1 METINE
7 VTLQRRYL
15 SLIDET
21 EEDQADTLKF
31 SFSSEKPVSRYAF
44 DEVLDHSEASVDMTR
59 LNAGA
64 PLLFNHNPDKPIGV
78 VQRAW
83 LDDRKGYARIK
94 WGTSQLA
101 EEVRKDVEN
110 GILKSISVGY
120 RINETDTEE
129 KYGIVRATSWTPYE
143 LSVVTIPADHSIG
156 IGRSIVEQ
164 KPEKQPKKE
173 ILTKKTMSQAIST
186 INDGWTEY
194 ERESSQFSI
203 VRALQASVSG
213 NWSNAGREREV
224 QQELSRLNGRESQGI
239 FVPDNGWATRD
250 YTKGSS
256 TQGQK
261 LIGTDHLADRFV
273 DVLRA
278 RLVVAEMGATMLPG
292 LVSDVSIPRRTAGGT
307 AYFVAEAGNVTE
319 STGTFDNIAMS
330 PKVMGAFSQF
340 SYLMQLQ
347 ATPEIEELIRQDFIA
362 LLAQKLDQV
371 AINGGGS
378 NEPSGILQ
386 TTGIGSV
393 AIGTNGGAITLDK
406 MLDLKQTVAVDNAD
420 LPTAGFLTNTKV
432 ENALSKLKDS
442 NSQYLLSPY
451 GGEIGQ
457 QQLANRTFMVSNN
470 VPSNLTKGSSSGVCS
485 AAIYGNFS
493 DLLIGMFGS
502 LELLVDPY
510 TQFQSGGVGIRAL
523 QGVDIAVRHAESF
536 GAILDITT

>member
-1 METINE
+1 METVEE

-15 SLIDET
+15 SLVDET

-44 DEVLDHSEASVDMTR
+44 DEVLDHSEESVDMTR
-59 LNAGA
+59 LNASA

-83 LDDRKGYARIK
+83 LSDRKGYARIK

-101 EEVRKDVEN
+101 EEVRKDVES

-120 RINETDTEE
+120 RINEAEAED
-129 KYGIVRATSWTPYE
+129 KYGVMRATSWTPYE

-156 IGRSIVEQ
+156 IGRSITIEQ
-164 KPEKQPKKE
+164 KTNKKPKKQE
-173 ILTKKTMSQAIST
+173 KEMTQAIST
-186 INDGWTEY
+186 INDGWSEY
-194 ERESSQFSI
+194 DREADQFSI

-213 NWSNAGREREV
+213 NWSNAGREREI
-224 QQELSRLNGRESQGI
+224 QQELSRVNGRESQGI
-239 FVPDNGWATRD
+239 FVPDTGWAKRD

-256 TQGQK
+256 TAGAK
-261 LIGTDHLADRFV
+261 LVGVEHLSDRFI

-278 RLVVAEMGATMLPG
+278 RLVVAEMGATFLPG
-292 LVSDVSIPRRTAGGT
+292 LQSDITIPRRSAGGT
-307 AYFVAEAGNVTE
+307 AYFVAEAGSVTE
-319 STGTFDNIAMS
+319 STGTFDQVSMS

-378 NEPSGILQ
+378 NEPSGIIQ
-386 TTGIGSV
+386 TSGIGSV
-393 AIGTNGGAITLDK
+393 AIATNGGAITLDK
-406 MLDLKQTVAVDNAD
+406 MLDLKQSVAIDNAD

-432 ENALSKLKDS
+432 ENALSKLKDG
-442 NSQYLLSPY
+442 NSAYHLSPY

-457 QQLANRTFMVSNN
+457 QQLASRRMMISNN
-470 VPSNLTKGSSSGVCS
+470 VPSNFTKGSSSGVCS

-493 DLLIGMFGS
+493 DLLIGLFGS
-502 LELLVDPY
+502 LELLTDPY
-510 TQFQSGGVGIRAL
+510 TQFQSGGVGVRAL
-523 QGVDIAVRHAESF
+523 QGVDVQVRHPESF

>member
-1 METINE
+1 METVEE

-44 DEVLDHSEASVDMTR
+44 DEVLDHSEESVDMTR
-59 LNAGA
+59 LNASA

-83 LDDRKGYARIK
+83 LSDRKGYARIK

-101 EEVRKDVEN
+101 EEVRKDVES

-120 RINETDTEE
+120 RINEAEAED
-129 KYGIVRATSWTPYE
+129 KYGVMRATSWTPYE

-156 IGRSIVEQ
+156 IGRSITIEQ
-164 KPEKQPKKE
+164 KTNKKPKKQE
-173 ILTKKTMSQAIST
+173 KEMTQAIST
-186 INDGWTEY
+186 INDGWSEY
-194 ERESSQFSI
+194 DREADQFSI

-213 NWSNAGREREV
+213 NWSNAGREREI
-224 QQELSRLNGRESQGI
+224 QQELSRVNGRESQGI
-239 FVPDNGWATRD
+239 FVPDTGWAKRD

-256 TQGQK
+256 TAGAK
-261 LIGTDHLADRFV
+261 LVGVEHLSDRFI

-278 RLVVAEMGATMLPG
+278 RLVVAEMGATFLPG
-292 LVSDVSIPRRTAGGT
+292 LQSDITIPRRSAGGT
-307 AYFVAEAGNVTE
+307 AYFVAEAGSITE
-319 STGTFDNIAMS
+319 STGTFDQVSMS

-378 NEPSGILQ
+378 NEPSGIIQ
-386 TTGIGSV
+386 TSGIGSV
-393 AIGTNGGAITLDK
+393 AIATNGGAITLDK
-406 MLDLKQTVAVDNAD
+406 MLDLKQSVAIDNAD

-432 ENALSKLKDS
+432 ENALSKLKDG
-442 NSQYLLSPY
+442 NSAYHLSPY

-457 QQLANRTFMVSNN
+457 QQLASRRMMISNN

-493 DLLIGMFGS
+493 DLLIGLFGS
-502 LELLVDPY
+502 LELLTDPY
-510 TQFQSGGVGIRAL
+510 TQFQSGGVGVRAL
-523 QGVDIAVRHAESF
+523 QGVDVSVRHPESF

>member
-1 METINE
+1 METVEE

-15 SLIDET
+15 SLVDET

-44 DEVLDHSEASVDMTR
+44 DEVLDHSEESVDMTR
-59 LNAGA
+59 LNASA

-83 LDDRKGYARIK
+83 LSDRKGYARIK

-101 EEVRKDVEN
+101 EEVRKDVES

-120 RINETDTEE
+120 RINEAEAEE
-129 KYGIVRATSWTPYE
+129 KYGVMRATSWTPYE

-156 IGRSIVEQ
+156 IGRSITIEQ
-164 KPEKQPKKE
+164 KTNKKPKKQE
-173 ILTKKTMSQAIST
+173 KEMTQAIST
-186 INDGWTEY
+186 INDGWSEY
-194 ERESSQFSI
+194 DREADQFSI

-213 NWSNAGREREV
+213 NWSNAGREREI
-224 QQELSRLNGRESQGI
+224 QQELSRINGRESQGI
-239 FVPDNGWATRD
+239 FVPDTGWAKRD

-256 TQGQK
+256 TAGAK
-261 LIGTDHLADRFV
+261 LVGVEHLSDRFI

-278 RLVVAEMGATMLPG
+278 RLVVAEMGATFLPG
-292 LVSDVSIPRRTAGGT
+292 LQSDITIPRRSAGGT

-319 STGTFDNIAMS
+319 STGTFDQVSMS

-378 NEPSGILQ
+378 NEPSGIIQ
-386 TTGIGSV
+386 TSGIGSV
-393 AIGTNGGAITLDK
+393 AIATNGGAITLDK
-406 MLDLKQTVAVDNAD
+406 MLDLKQSVAIDNAD

-432 ENALSKLKDS
+432 ENALSKLKDG
-442 NSQYLLSPY
+442 NSAYHLSPY

-457 QQLANRTFMVSNN
+457 QQLASRRMMISNN

-493 DLLIGMFGS
+493 DLLIGLFGS
-502 LELLVDPY
+502 LELLTDPY
-510 TQFQSGGVGIRAL
+510 TQFQSGGVGVRAL
-523 QGVDIAVRHAESF
+523 QGVDVQVRHPESF

>member
-1 METINE
+1 METVEEI
-7 VTLQRRYL
+7 TLQRRYL
-15 SLIDET
+15 SLVDET

-44 DEVLDHSEASVDMTR
+44 DEVLDHSEDSVDMTR

-83 LDDRKGYARIK
+83 LDNRKGYARIK

-101 EEVRKDVEN
+101 EEIRRDVEN

-120 RINETDTEE
+120 RIEEADTEE
-129 KYGIVRATSWTPYE
+129 KYGVVRATSWTPYE

-156 IGRSIVEQ
+156 IGRSIVQQ
-164 KPEKQPKKE
+164 KTKKTPKKE
-173 ILTKKTMSQAIST
+173 VKKMTEAIST
-186 INDGWTEY
+186 INNGWDDY
-194 ERESSQFSI
+194 QRESRNFSI

-213 NWSNAGREREV
+213 NWSNAGLEREV
-224 QQELSRLNGRESQGI
+224 QQELSRANGRESQGI

-261 LIGTDHLADRFV
+261 LVGVDHLADRFI

-278 RLVVAEMGATMLPG
+278 RLVTAEMGATFLPG

-307 AYFVAEAGNVTE
+307 AYFVAEGSNVTE
-319 STGTFDNIAMS
+319 STGTFDSVSMS

-347 ATPEIEELIRQDFIA
+347 ATPEIEELIRQDFVA

-386 TTGIGSV
+386 TSGIGSV
-393 AIGTNGGAITLDK
+393 VIGSNGGSITLDK

-420 LPTAGFLTNTKV
+420 LPSAGFLTNTKV
-432 ENALSKLKDS
+432 ENALSKLKDG
-442 NSQYLLSPY
+442 NSAYLLNPY
-451 GGEIGQ
+451 GTEIGQ
-457 QQLANRTFMVSNN
+457 QQFAGRRMMISNN

-493 DLLIGMFGS
+493 DLLIGLFGT

-510 TQFQSGGVGIRAL
+510 SQFQSGGVGIRAL
-523 QGVDIAVRHAESF
+523 QGVDVQVRHPESF

>member
-1 METINE
+1 METVEEI
-7 VTLQRRYL
+7 TLQRRYL
-15 SLIDET
+15 SLVDET

-44 DEVLDHSEASVDMTR
+44 DEVLDHSEDSVDMTR

-83 LDDRKGYARIK
+83 LDNRKGYARIK

-101 EEVRKDVEN
+101 EEIRRDVEN

-120 RINETDTEE
+120 RIEEADTEE
-129 KYGIVRATSWTPYE
+129 KYGVVRATSWTPYE

-156 IGRSIVEQ
+156 IGRSIVQQET
-164 KPEKQPKKE
+164 KKTPKKE
-173 ILTKKTMSQAIST
+173 VKKMTQAIQT
-186 INDGWTEY
+186 INDGWSEY
-194 ERESSQFSI
+194 ERESRNFSI

-213 NWSNAGREREV
+213 NWNNAGLEREV
-224 QQELSRLNGRESQGI
+224 QQELSRANGRESQGI

-261 LIGTDHLADRFV
+261 LVGVDHLADRFI

-278 RLVVAEMGATMLPG
+278 RLVTAEMGATFLPG

-307 AYFVAEAGNVTE
+307 AYFVAEGSNVTE
-319 STGTFDNIAMS
+319 STGTFDSISMS

-347 ATPEIEELIRQDFIA
+347 ATPEIEELIRQDFVA

-386 TTGIGSV
+386 TSGIGSV
-393 AIGTNGGAITLDK
+393 VIGSNGGAITLDK

-420 LPTAGFLTNTKV
+420 LPSAGFLTNTKV
-432 ENALSKLKDS
+432 ENALSKLKDG
-442 NSQYLLSPY
+442 NSAYLLNPY
-451 GGEIGQ
+451 GTEIGQ
-457 QQLANRTFMVSNN
+457 QQFAGRQLMISNN

-493 DLLIGMFGS
+493 DLLIGLFGT

-523 QGVDIAVRHAESF
+523 QGVDVQVRHPESF

>member
-1 METINE
+1 METVEEI
-7 VTLQRRYL
+7 TLQRRYL
-15 SLIDET
+15 SLVDET

-44 DEVLDHSEASVDMTR
+44 DEVLDHSEDSVDMTR

-83 LDDRKGYARIK
+83 LDNRKGYARIK

-101 EEVRKDVEN
+101 EEIRRDVEN

-120 RINETDTEE
+120 RIEEADTEE
-129 KYGIVRATSWTPYE
+129 KYGVVRATSWTPYE

-156 IGRSIVEQ
+156 IGRSIVQQET
-164 KPEKQPKKE
+164 KKTPKKE
-173 ILTKKTMSQAIST
+173 VKKMTQAIQT
-186 INDGWTEY
+186 INDGWSEY
-194 ERESSQFSI
+194 ERESRNFSI

-213 NWSNAGREREV
+213 NWTNAGLEREV
-224 QQELSRLNGRESQGI
+224 QQELSRANGRESQGI

-261 LIGTDHLADRFV
+261 LVGVDHLADRFI

-278 RLVVAEMGATMLPG
+278 RLVTAEMGATFLPG

-307 AYFVAEAGNVTE
+307 AYFVAEGSNVTE
-319 STGTFDNIAMS
+319 STGTFDSISMS

-347 ATPEIEELIRQDFIA
+347 ATPEIEELIRQDFVA

-386 TTGIGSV
+386 TSGIGSV
-393 AIGTNGGAITLDK
+393 VIGTNGGAITLDK

-420 LPTAGFLTNTKV
+420 LPSAGFLTNTKV
-432 ENALSKLKDS
+432 ENALSKLKDG
-442 NSQYLLSPY
+442 NSAYLLNPY
-451 GGEIGQ
+451 GTEIGQ
-457 QQLANRTFMVSNN
+457 QQFAGRSLMISNN

-493 DLLIGMFGS
+493 DLLIGLFGT

-523 QGVDIAVRHAESF
+523 QGVDVKVRHPESF

>member
-1 METINE
+1 METVEEI
-7 VTLQRRYL
+7 TLQRRYL
-15 SLIDET
+15 SLVDET

-44 DEVLDHSEASVDMTR
+44 DEVLDHSEDSVDMTR

-83 LDDRKGYARIK
+83 LDNRKGYARIK

-101 EEVRKDVEN
+101 EEIRRDVEN

-120 RINETDTEE
+120 RIEEADTEE
-129 KYGIVRATSWTPYE
+129 KYGVVRATSWTPYE

-156 IGRSIVEQ
+156 IGRSIVQQET
-164 KPEKQPKKE
+164 KKTPKKE
-173 ILTKKTMSQAIST
+173 VKKMTQAIQT
-186 INDGWTEY
+186 INDGWSEY
-194 ERESSQFSI
+194 ERESRNFSI

-213 NWSNAGREREV
+213 NWSNAGLEREV
-224 QQELSRLNGRESQGI
+224 QQELSRANGRESQGI

-261 LIGTDHLADRFV
+261 LVGVDHLADRFI

-278 RLVVAEMGATMLPG
+278 RLVTAEMGATFLPG

-307 AYFVAEAGNVTE
+307 AYFVAEGSNVTE
-319 STGTFDNIAMS
+319 STGTFDSISMS

-347 ATPEIEELIRQDFIA
+347 ATPEIEELIRQDFVA

-386 TTGIGSV
+386 TSGIGSV
-393 AIGTNGGAITLDK
+393 VIGSNGGAITLDK

-420 LPTAGFLTNTKV
+420 LPSAGFLTNTKV
-432 ENALSKLKDS
+432 ENALSKLKDG
-442 NSQYLLSPY
+442 NSAYLLNPY
-451 GGEIGQ
+451 GTEIGQ
-457 QQLANRTFMVSNN
+457 QQFAGRQLMISNN
-470 VPSNLTKGSSSGVCS
+470 VPSNLTKGSSSGVRS

-493 DLLIGMFGS
+493 DLLIGLFGT

-523 QGVDIAVRHAESF
+523 QGVDVKVRHPESF

>member
-1 METINE
+1 METVEE

-15 SLIDET
+15 SLVDET

-44 DEVLDHSEASVDMTR
+44 DEVLDHSEESVDMTR
-59 LNAGA
+59 LNASA

-83 LDDRKGYARIK
+83 LSDRKGYARIK

-101 EEVRKDVEN
+101 EEVRKDVES

-120 RINETDTEE
+120 RINEAEAED
-129 KYGIVRATSWTPYE
+129 KYGVMRATSWTPYE

-156 IGRSIVEQ
+156 IGRSITIEQ
-164 KPEKQPKKE
+164 KTNKKPKKQE
-173 ILTKKTMSQAIST
+173 KEMTQAIST
-186 INDGWTEY
+186 INDGWSEY
-194 ERESSQFSI
+194 DREADQFSI

-213 NWSNAGREREV
+213 NWSNAGREREI
-224 QQELSRLNGRESQGI
+224 QQELSRVNGRESQGI
-239 FVPDNGWATRD
+239 FVPDTGWAKRD

-261 LIGTDHLADRFV
+261 LVGVEHLSDRFI

-278 RLVVAEMGATMLPG
+278 RLVVAEMGSTFLPG
-292 LVSDVSIPRRTAGGT
+292 LQSDITIPRRTAGGT
-307 AYFVAEAGNVTE
+307 AYFVAEGSNVTE
-319 STGTFDNIAMS
+319 STGTFDSISMS

-347 ATPEIEELIRQDFIA
+347 STPEIEELIRQDFIA

-386 TTGIGSV
+386 TSGIGSV
-393 AIGTNGGAITLDK
+393 AIATNGGAITLDK

-432 ENALSKLKDS
+432 ENALSKLKDG
-442 NSQYLLSPY
+442 NSQYLLNPY
-451 GGEIGQ
+451 GSEIGQ
-457 QQLANRTFMVSNN
+457 QQFASRRMMISNN

-493 DLLIGMFGS
+493 DLLIGLFGS
-502 LELLVDPY
+502 LELLTDPY
-510 TQFQSGGVGIRAL
+510 TQFQSGGVGVRAL
-523 QGVDIAVRHAESF
+523 QGVDVQVRHPESF

>member
-1 METINE
+1 METVEEI
-7 VTLQRRYL
+7 TLQRRYL
-15 SLIDET
+15 SLVDET

-44 DEVLDHSEASVDMTR
+44 DEVLDHSEDSVDMTR

-83 LDDRKGYARIK
+83 LDNRKGYARIK

-101 EEVRKDVEN
+101 EEIRRDVEN

-120 RINETDTEE
+120 RIEEADTEE
-129 KYGIVRATSWTPYE
+129 KYGVVRATSWTPYE

-156 IGRSIVEQ
+156 IGRSIVQQET
-164 KPEKQPKKE
+164 KKTPKKE
-173 ILTKKTMSQAIST
+173 VKKMTEAIST
-186 INDGWTEY
+186 INNGWDDY
-194 ERESSQFSI
+194 QRESRNFSI

-213 NWSNAGREREV
+213 NWANAGLEREV
-224 QQELSRLNGRESQGI
+224 QQELSRANGRESQGI

-261 LIGTDHLADRFV
+261 LVGVDHLADRFI

-278 RLVVAEMGATMLPG
+278 RLVTAEMGATFLPG

-307 AYFVAEAGNVTE
+307 AYFVAEGSNVTE
-319 STGTFDNIAMS
+319 STGTFDSVSMS

-347 ATPEIEELIRQDFIA
+347 ATPEIEELIRQDFVA

-386 TTGIGSV
+386 TSGIGSV
-393 AIGTNGGAITLDK
+393 VIGSNGGSITLDK

-420 LPTAGFLTNTKV
+420 LPSAGFLTNTKV
-432 ENALSKLKDS
+432 ENALSKLKDG
-442 NSQYLLSPY
+442 NSAYLLNPY
-451 GGEIGQ
+451 GTEIGQ
-457 QQLANRTFMVSNN
+457 QQFAGRQLMISNN

-493 DLLIGMFGS
+493 DLLIGLFGT

-523 QGVDIAVRHAESF
+523 QGVDVQVRHPESF

>member
-1 METINE
+1 METVEEI
-7 VTLQRRYL
+7 TLQRRYL
-15 SLIDET
+15 SLVDET

-44 DEVLDHSEASVDMTR
+44 DEVLDHSEDSVDMTR

-83 LDDRKGYARIK
+83 LDNRKGYARIK

-101 EEVRKDVEN
+101 EEIRRDVEN

-120 RINETDTEE
+120 RIEEADTEE
-129 KYGIVRATSWTPYE
+129 KYGVVRATSWTPYE

-156 IGRSIVEQ
+156 IGRSIVQQET
-164 KPEKQPKKE
+164 KKTPKKE
-173 ILTKKTMSQAIST
+173 VKKMTQAIQT
-186 INDGWTEY
+186 INDGWSEY
-194 ERESSQFSI
+194 ERESRNFSI

-213 NWSNAGREREV
+213 NWSNAGLEREV
-224 QQELSRLNGRESQGI
+224 QQELSRANGRESQGI

-261 LIGTDHLADRFV
+261 LVGVDHLADRFI

-278 RLVVAEMGATMLPG
+278 RLVTAEMGATFLPG

-307 AYFVAEAGNVTE
+307 AYFVAEGSNVTE
-319 STGTFDNIAMS
+319 STGTFDSISMS

-347 ATPEIEELIRQDFIA
+347 ATPEIEELIRQDFVA

-386 TTGIGSV
+386 TSGIGSV
-393 AIGTNGGAITLDK
+393 VIGSNGGAITLDK

-420 LPTAGFLTNTKV
+420 IPTAGFLTNTKV
-432 ENALSKLKDS
+432 ENALSKLKDG
-442 NSQYLLSPY
+442 NSAYLLNPY
-451 GGEIGQ
+451 GTEIGQ
-457 QQLANRTFMVSNN
+457 QQFAGRQLMISNN

-493 DLLIGMFGS
+493 DLLIGLFGT

-523 QGVDIAVRHAESF
+523 QGVDVQVRHPESF

>member
-1 METINE
+1 METVEEI
-7 VTLQRRYL
+7 TLQRRYL
-15 SLIDET
+15 SLVDET

-44 DEVLDHSEASVDMTR
+44 DEVLDHSEDSVDMTR

-83 LDDRKGYARIK
+83 LDNRKGYARIK

-101 EEVRKDVEN
+101 EEIRRDVEN

-120 RINETDTEE
+120 RIEEADTEE
-129 KYGIVRATSWTPYE
+129 KYGVVRATSWTPYE

-156 IGRSIVEQ
+156 IGRSIVQQET
-164 KPEKQPKKE
+164 KKTPKKE
-173 ILTKKTMSQAIST
+173 VKKMTQAIQT
-186 INDGWTEY
+186 INDGWSEY
-194 ERESSQFSI
+194 ERESRNFSI

-213 NWSNAGREREV
+213 NWSNAGLEREV
-224 QQELSRLNGRESQGI
+224 QQELSRANGRESQGI

-261 LIGTDHLADRFV
+261 LVGVDHLADRFI

-278 RLVVAEMGATMLPG
+278 RLVTAEMGATFLPG

-307 AYFVAEAGNVTE
+307 AYFVAEGSNVTE
-319 STGTFDNIAMS
+319 STGTFDSVSMS

-347 ATPEIEELIRQDFIA
+347 ATPEIEELIRQDFVA

-386 TTGIGSV
+386 QSGIGSV
-393 AIGTNGGAITLDK
+393 VIGSNGGSITLDK

-420 LPTAGFLTNTKV
+420 LPSAGFLTNTKV
-432 ENALSKLKDS
+432 ENALSKLKDG
-442 NSQYLLSPY
+442 NSAYLLNPY
-451 GGEIGQ
+451 GTEIGQ
-457 QQLANRTFMVSNN
+457 QQFAGRQLMISNN

-493 DLLIGMFGS
+493 DLLIGLFGT

-523 QGVDIAVRHAESF
+523 QGVDVQVRHPESF

>member
-1 METINE
+1 METVEEI
-7 VTLQRRYL
+7 TLQRRYL
-15 SLIDET
+15 SLVDET

-44 DEVLDHSEASVDMTR
+44 DEVLDHSEDSVDMTR

-83 LDDRKGYARIK
+83 LDNRKGYARIK

-101 EEVRKDVEN
+101 EEIRRDVEN

-120 RINETDTEE
+120 RIEEADTEE
-129 KYGIVRATSWTPYE
+129 KYGVVRATSWTPYE

-156 IGRSIVEQ
+156 IGRSIVQQET
-164 KPEKQPKKE
+164 KKTPKKE
-173 ILTKKTMSQAIST
+173 VKKMTQAIQT
-186 INDGWTEY
+186 INDGWSEY
-194 ERESSQFSI
+194 ERESRNFSI

-213 NWSNAGREREV
+213 NWSNAGLEREV
-224 QQELSRLNGRESQGI
+224 QQELSRANGRESQGI

-261 LIGTDHLADRFV
+261 LVGVDHLADRFI

-278 RLVVAEMGATMLPG
+278 RLVTAEMGATFLPG

-307 AYFVAEAGNVTE
+307 AYFVAEGSNVTE
-319 STGTFDNIAMS
+319 STGTFDSVSMS

-347 ATPEIEELIRQDFIA
+347 ATPEIEELIRQDFVA

-386 TTGIGSV
+386 TSGIGSV
-393 AIGTNGGAITLDK
+393 VIGSNGGAITLDK

-420 LPTAGFLTNTKV
+420 LPSAGFLTNTKV
-432 ENALSKLKDS
+432 ENALSKLKDG
-442 NSQYLLSPY
+442 NSAYLLNPY
-451 GGEIGQ
+451 GTEIGQ
-457 QQLANRTFMVSNN
+457 QQFAGRQLMISNN

-493 DLLIGMFGS
+493 DLLIGLFGT

-523 QGVDIAVRHAESF
+523 QGVDVQVRHPESF

>member
-1 METINE
+1 METVEEI
-7 VTLQRRYL
+7 TLQRRYL
-15 SLIDET
+15 SLVDET

-44 DEVLDHSEASVDMTR
+44 DEVLDHSEDSVDMTR

-83 LDDRKGYARIK
+83 LDNRKGYARIK

-101 EEVRKDVEN
+101 EEIRRDVEN

-120 RINETDTEE
+120 RIEEADTEE
-129 KYGIVRATSWTPYE
+129 KYGVVRATSWTPYE

-156 IGRSIVEQ
+156 IGRSIVQQET
-164 KPEKQPKKE
+164 KKTPKKE
-173 ILTKKTMSQAIST
+173 VKKMTEAIST
-186 INDGWTEY
+186 INNGWDDY
-194 ERESSQFSI
+194 QRESRNFSI

-213 NWSNAGREREV
+213 NWSNAGLEREV
-224 QQELSRLNGRESQGI
+224 QQELSRANGRESQGI

-261 LIGTDHLADRFV
+261 LVGVDHLADRFI

-278 RLVVAEMGATMLPG
+278 RLVTAEMGATFLPG

-307 AYFVAEAGNVTE
+307 AYFVAEGSNVTE
-319 STGTFDNIAMS
+319 STGTFDSVSMS

-347 ATPEIEELIRQDFIA
+347 ATPEIEELIRQDFVA

-386 TTGIGSV
+386 TSGIGSV
-393 AIGTNGGAITLDK
+393 VIGSNGGSITLDK

-420 LPTAGFLTNTKV
+420 LPSAGFLTNTKV
-432 ENALSKLKDS
+432 ENALSKLKDG
-442 NSQYLLSPY
+442 NSAYLLNPY
-451 GGEIGQ
+451 GTEIGQ
-457 QQLANRTFMVSNN
+457 QQFAGRRMMISNN

-493 DLLIGMFGS
+493 DLLIGLFGT

-523 QGVDIAVRHAESF
+523 QGVDVQVRHPESF

>member
-1 METINE
+1 METVEEI
-7 VTLQRRYL
+7 TLQRRYL
-15 SLIDET
+15 SLVDET

-44 DEVLDHSEASVDMTR
+44 DEVLDHSEDSVDMTR

-83 LDDRKGYARIK
+83 LDNRKGYARIK

-101 EEVRKDVEN
+101 EEIRRDVEN

-120 RINETDTEE
+120 RIEEADTEE
-129 KYGIVRATSWTPYE
+129 KYGVVRATSWTPYE

-156 IGRSIVEQ
+156 IGRSIVQQ
-164 KPEKQPKKE
+164 KTKKTPKKE
-173 ILTKKTMSQAIST
+173 VKKMTEAIST
-186 INDGWTEY
+186 INNGWDDY
-194 ERESSQFSI
+194 QRESRNFSI

-213 NWSNAGREREV
+213 NWSNAGLEREV
-224 QQELSRLNGRESQGI
+224 QQELSRANGRESQGI

-261 LIGTDHLADRFV
+261 LVGVDHLADRFI

-278 RLVVAEMGATMLPG
+278 RLVTAEMGATFLPG

-307 AYFVAEAGNVTE
+307 AYFVAEGSNVTE
-319 STGTFDNIAMS
+319 STGTFDSVSMS

-347 ATPEIEELIRQDFIA
+347 STPEIEELIRQDFVA

-386 TTGIGSV
+386 TSGIGSV
-393 AIGTNGGAITLDK
+393 VIGSNGGAITLDK

-420 LPTAGFLTNTKV
+420 LPSAGFLTNTKV
-432 ENALSKLKDS
+432 ENALSKLKDG
-442 NSQYLLSPY
+442 NSAYLLNPY
-451 GGEIGQ
+451 GTEIGQ
-457 QQLANRTFMVSNN
+457 QQFAGRRMMISNN

-493 DLLIGMFGS
+493 DLLIGLFGT

-523 QGVDIAVRHAESF
+523 QGVDVQVRHPESF

>member
-1 METINE
+1 METVEEI
-7 VTLQRRYL
+7 TLQRRYL
-15 SLIDET
+15 SLVDET

-44 DEVLDHSEASVDMTR
+44 DEVLDHSEDSVDMTR

-83 LDDRKGYARIK
+83 LDNRKGYARIK

-101 EEVRKDVEN
+101 EEIRRDVEN

-120 RINETDTEE
+120 RIEEADTEE
-129 KYGIVRATSWTPYE
+129 KYGVVRATSWTPYE

-156 IGRSIVEQ
+156 IGRSIVQQET
-164 KPEKQPKKE
+164 KKTPKKE
-173 ILTKKTMSQAIST
+173 VKKMTQAIQT
-186 INDGWTEY
+186 INDGWSEY
-194 ERESSQFSI
+194 ERESRNFSI

-213 NWSNAGREREV
+213 NWSNAGLEREV
-224 QQELSRLNGRESQGI
+224 QQELSRANGRESQGI

-261 LIGTDHLADRFV
+261 LVGVDHLADRFI

-278 RLVVAEMGATMLPG
+278 RLVTAEMGATFLPG
-292 LVSDVSIPRRTAGGT
+292 LISDVSIPRRTAGGT
-307 AYFVAEAGNVTE
+307 AYFVAEGSNVTE
-319 STGTFDNIAMS
+319 STGTFDSISMS

-347 ATPEIEELIRQDFIA
+347 ATPEIEELIRQDFVA

-386 TTGIGSV
+386 TSGIGSV
-393 AIGTNGGAITLDK
+393 VIGSNGGSITLDK

-420 LPTAGFLTNTKV
+420 LPSAGFLTNTKV
-432 ENALSKLKDS
+432 ENALSKLKDG
-442 NSQYLLSPY
+442 NSAYLLNPY
-451 GGEIGQ
+451 GTEIGQ
-457 QQLANRTFMVSNN
+457 QQFAGRQLMISNN

-493 DLLIGMFGS
+493 DLLIGLFGT

-523 QGVDIAVRHAESF
+523 QGVDVKVRHPESF

>member
-1 METINE
+1 METVEEI
-7 VTLQRRYL
+7 TLQRRYL
-15 SLIDET
+15 SLVDET

-44 DEVLDHSEASVDMTR
+44 DEVLDHSEDSVDMTR
-59 LNAGA
+59 LNSGA

-83 LDDRKGYARIK
+83 LDNRKGYARIK

-101 EEVRKDVEN
+101 EEIRRDVEN

-120 RINETDTEE
+120 RIEEADTEE
-129 KYGIVRATSWTPYE
+129 KYGVVRATSWTPYE

-156 IGRSIVEQ
+156 IGRSIVQQET
-164 KPEKQPKKE
+164 KKTPKKE
-173 ILTKKTMSQAIST
+173 VKKMTQAIQT
-186 INDGWTEY
+186 INDGWSEY
-194 ERESSQFSI
+194 ERESRNFSI

-213 NWSNAGREREV
+213 NWSNAGLEREV
-224 QQELSRLNGRESQGI
+224 QQELSRANGRESQGI

-261 LIGTDHLADRFV
+261 LVGVDHLADRFI

-278 RLVVAEMGATMLPG
+278 RLVTAEMGATFLPG
-292 LVSDVSIPRRTAGGT
+292 LISDVSIPRRTAGGT
-307 AYFVAEAGNVTE
+307 AYFVAEGSNVTE
-319 STGTFDNIAMS
+319 STGTFDSISMS

-340 SYLMQLQ
+340 SYLMSLQ
-347 ATPEIEELIRQDFIA
+347 STPEIEELIRQDFVA

-386 TTGIGSV
+386 QSGIGSV
-393 AIGTNGGAITLDK
+393 AIATNGGSITLDK
-406 MLDLKQTVAVDNAD
+406 MLDLKQSVAIDNAD

-432 ENALSKLKDS
+432 ENALSKLKDG
-442 NSQYLLSPY
+442 NSAYLLNPY
-451 GGEIGQ
+451 GTEIGQ
-457 QQLANRTFMVSNN
+457 QQFAGRRMMISNN

-493 DLLIGMFGS
+493 DLLIGLFGT

-523 QGVDIAVRHAESF
+523 QGVDVKVRHPESF